1 MTAPTDSAPRTLPR
15 FSRGERVAHWTL
27 AALMILSILTAAVL
41 YNGSLAL
48 LVGHRHAV
56 ELMHV
61 FAGFALPVPLLAGLV
76 SRAFRADLTRLNRFT
91 PSDWDWLRTRSRRDG
106 TIRVGK
112 FNAGQKLNAALTAG
126 SVTVL
131 LGTGVLMYFTGL
143 VRLSWRTGATFAHD
157 WFALG
162 LGLLVLGHIYFAL
175 MDYEARRG
183 MRTGRVS
190 TRWARAEH
198 AGWVDELLAAPE
210 GPPGEGTPEQRDTP
224 GTDRPSAP

>member
-1 MTAPTDSAPRTLPR
+1 MAVPTDSAPRTLPR
-15 FSRGERVAHWTL
+15 FTRGERIAHWTL
-27 AALMILSILTAAVL
+27 AVLMILCILTAAVL

-56 ELMHV
+56 ELVHV
-61 FAGFALPVPLLAGLV
+61 CAGFALPVPLLAGLA
-76 SRAFRADLTRLNRFT
+76 SRAFRADLTRLNRFS
-91 PSDWDWLRTRSRRDG
+91 PSDWRWLRTRTRRDG

-126 SVTVL
+126 SITVL

-162 LGLLVLGHIYFAL
+162 LGLLVLGHIYFAV
-175 MDYEARRG
+175 MDHEARRG

-198 AGWVDELLAAPE
+198 AAWVDELLSAPD
-210 GPPGEGTPEQRDTP
+210 GSPEGTPAEPDGRRP
-224 GTDRPSAP
+224 GAS